1 MLCMH
6 AYVQLALQE
15 TARPVRWTF
24 LWSGAEFHTM
34 EWDEGATL
42 DNKMW
47 QAPDYCFNQPSP
59 DPAAGTG
66 RVQGVEV
73 LFTSAVAVAGM
84 AKFPTCQAWP
94 SFSVLTCAAVLVP
107 QQSPA
112 YLCCAGGCVW
122 LWCSSVQLM
131 RVCAEDDANPN
142 CQGQKRLR
150 YQQSLLA
157 TCMLQHESCGSCSTS
172 SLTMKKLVGAQGC
185 SFALLQTA

>member
-1 MLCMH
+1 MH
-6 AYVQLALQE
+6 AYGQLVLQE

-73 LFTSAVAVAGM
+73 LFTSGVAVAGM

-112 YLCCAGGCVW
+112 YLCCAGVGVAV
-122 LWCSSVQLM
+122 VQFS
-131 RVCAEDDANPN
+131 AADA
-142 CQGQKRLR
+142 
-150 YQQSLLA
+150 SL
-157 TCMLQHESCGSCSTS
+157 CRR
-172 SLTMKKLVGAQGC
+172 
-185 SFALLQTA
+185 